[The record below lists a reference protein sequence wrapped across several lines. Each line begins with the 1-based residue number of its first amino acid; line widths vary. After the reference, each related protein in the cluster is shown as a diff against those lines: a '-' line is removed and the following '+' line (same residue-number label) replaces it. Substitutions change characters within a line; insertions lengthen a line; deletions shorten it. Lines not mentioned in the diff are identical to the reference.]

1 MFGAADCFVGNAILL
16 LPRDGVFCVLRAS
29 KVCRAFRE
37 IRHNKAALSPA
48 GLFENLRTRDTRKA
62 IMGSSRM
69 RSDEDSRSR
78 SRSRER
84 ERKRHHSNPQSPS
97 HRQNRRG
104 NRSSRS
110 RSRERKTT
118 TTKNNNNR
126 GGGGVSENDEDE
138 DDERRGRG
146 REKDEDEDNKNRKK
160 KKERKRR
167 AFSSKSPTRNENENE
182 KEKREDEDEKDS
194 TKKTTDGVGI
204 QYGYQPRAPNPNGKQ
219 SVPKHPQ
226 SMVAAKH
233 VSIDGNNGGSG
244 TGGGGGGTSITTT
257 KATQNSGTTNGVPT
271 TTTRIEEIAAY
282 QKKKQRDAR
291 RWLLSQQI
299 SAYENLS
306 VPNSDTAKKQ
316 RQVYVGNIPPEVDAE
331 TLNVFLSSTL
341 SAAYPE
347 ALASGKYPND
357 SLIEEIKMSV
367 DRKYCFATVVDPD
380 MATALFAINGVD
392 LCGYTLMIAR
402 PSGWVDPETMK
413 EKADIAYEQM
423 KIIQAEERAELGENL
438 PAHLAAANN
447 VAAASARKVEGG
459 VVAVAGKGVEESV
472 TTVYVQLKHI
482 ATEEDVNDDEE
493 YEDLKLDV
501 AAECEKFCSHSSS
514 SSSSLALPRRGP
526 FVGSAFAKF
535 SDKES
540 ALKAKEGMHGRAF
553 DGRIIE
559 GSFASESEYEQALK
573 DE

>member
-1 MFGAADCFVGNAILL
+1 
-16 LPRDGVFCVLRAS
+16 
-29 KVCRAFRE
+29 
-37 IRHNKAALSPA
+37 
-48 GLFENLRTRDTRKA
+48 
-62 IMGSSRM
+62 M

-84 ERKRHHSNPQSPS
+84 ERKRHHSNPQSPH

-118 TTKNNNNR
+118 TTKNNTNR
-126 GGGGVSENDEDE
+126 GGNGVSENDEDE

-146 REKDEDEDNKNRKK
+146 REKDEDEDSKNHRKK

-182 KEKREDEDEKDS
+182 NEKTKREDEDEKDS

-306 VPNSDTAKKQ
+306 VPYSDTAKKQ

-392 LCGYTLMIAR
+392 LCGYTVMIAR

-459 VVAVAGKGVEESV
+459 LVAVAGKGVEESV

-559 GSFASESEYEQALK
+559 GSFVSESEYEQALK

>member
-1 MFGAADCFVGNAILL
+1 
-16 LPRDGVFCVLRAS
+16 
-29 KVCRAFRE
+29 
-37 IRHNKAALSPA
+37 
-48 GLFENLRTRDTRKA
+48 
-62 IMGSSRM
+62 
-69 RSDEDSRSR
+69 
-78 SRSRER
+78 
-84 ERKRHHSNPQSPS
+84 
-97 HRQNRRG
+97 
-104 NRSSRS
+104 
-110 RSRERKTT
+110 
-118 TTKNNNNR
+118 
-126 GGGGVSENDEDE
+126 
-138 DDERRGRG
+138 
-146 REKDEDEDNKNRKK
+146 
-160 KKERKRR
+160 
-167 AFSSKSPTRNENENE
+167 
-182 KEKREDEDEKDS
+182 
-194 TKKTTDGVGI
+194 
-204 QYGYQPRAPNPNGKQ
+204 
-219 SVPKHPQ
+219 
-226 SMVAAKH
+226 
-233 VSIDGNNGGSG
+233 
-244 TGGGGGGTSITTT
+244 
-257 KATQNSGTTNGVPT
+257 
-271 TTTRIEEIAAY
+271 
-282 QKKKQRDAR
+282 
-291 RWLLSQQI
+291 
-299 SAYENLS
+299 

>member
-1 MFGAADCFVGNAILL
+1 M
-16 LPRDGVFCVLRAS
+16 R
-29 KVCRAFRE
+29 
-37 IRHNKAALSPA
+37 
-48 GLFENLRTRDTRKA
+48 
-62 IMGSSRM
+62 SSRM
-69 RSDEDSRSR
+69 DSRENSPPSCR
-78 SRSRER
+78 PR
-84 ERKRHHSNPQSPS
+84 RHH
-97 HRQNRRG
+97 RR
-104 NRSSRS
+104 RSSRS
-110 RSRERKTT
+110 RSRDDAKSNGGER
-118 TTKNNNNR
+118 NHSR
-126 GGGGVSENDEDE
+126 SSRRRDRYDDDDDYDDEDD
-138 DDERRGRG
+138 DDERRRRRRRRDEEEDEEEDEEGQRRGG
-146 REKDEDEDNKNRKK
+146 RERKQQPPPEK
-160 KKERKRR
+160 RRKRR
-167 AFSSKSPTRNENENE
+167 TFSSKSPTREE
-182 KEKREDEDEKDS
+182 KKNVVAEDHLPK
-194 TKKTTDGVGI
+194 
-204 QYGYQPRAPNPNGKQ
+204 YGYQPRAPNPNGKQ

-233 VSIDGNNGGSG
+233 VSINDVP
-244 TGGGGGGTSITTT
+244 TTATTTTT
-257 KATQNSGTTNGVPT
+257 KTTTIINATGNNNGDATGRPPKGTTH
-271 TTTRIEEIAAY
+271 EEIAAY

-306 VPNSDTAKKQ
+306 VPNSDSERKQ

-357 SLIEEIKMSV
+357 SLIEEIRMSA

-402 PSGWVDPETMK
+402 PSGWVDPQTMK

-438 PAHLAAANN
+438 PAHLAAAQN
-447 VAAASARKVEGG
+447 VAAASAKKLEGETI
-459 VVAVAGKGVEESV
+459 ALAGKGGVENPSSS
-472 TTVYVQLKHI
+472 TATVYVRLKHI

-514 SSSSLALPRRGP
+514 GCSSGSTLALPRRGP
-526 FVGSAFAKF
+526 FLGSAFAKF
-535 SDKES
+535 RDQES

-559 GSFASESEYEQALK
+559 GSFASESEYEQAVK
-573 DE
+573 DQ

>member
-1 MFGAADCFVGNAILL
+1 
-16 LPRDGVFCVLRAS
+16 
-29 KVCRAFRE
+29 
-37 IRHNKAALSPA
+37 
-48 GLFENLRTRDTRKA
+48 
-62 IMGSSRM
+62 M

-84 ERKRHHSNPQSPS
+84 ERKRHHPNPQSPH

-118 TTKNNNNR
+118 TNNNNNR
-126 GGGGVSENDEDE
+126 GGGGVGEDDE

-146 REKDEDEDNKNRKK
+146 NDEDEDSKNKKK

-182 KEKREDEDEKDS
+182 NEKKKREDEDEKDS

-331 TLNVFLSSTL
+331 TLNVFLSST
-341 SAAYPE
+341 
-347 ALASGKYPND
+347 LASGKYPND

>member
-1 MFGAADCFVGNAILL
+1 M
-16 LPRDGVFCVLRAS
+16 
-29 KVCRAFRE
+29 
-37 IRHNKAALSPA
+37 
-48 GLFENLRTRDTRKA
+48 
-62 IMGSSRM
+62 
-69 RSDEDSRSR
+69 
-78 SRSRER
+78 
-84 ERKRHHSNPQSPS
+84 
-97 HRQNRRG
+97 
-104 NRSSRS
+104 
-110 RSRERKTT
+110 
-118 TTKNNNNR
+118 TKNNNNR

-146 REKDEDEDNKNRKK
+146 REKDEDEDSKNHRKK

>member
-1 MFGAADCFVGNAILL
+1 MFCA
-16 LPRDGVFCVLRAS
+16 RQKCV
-29 KVCRAFRE
+29 VAFRE
-37 IRHNKAALSPA
+37 IRHNKAARSPA
-48 GLFENLRTRDTRKA
+48 GLFENLRTRDARKA
-62 IMGSSRM
+62 IMRSSRM
-69 RSDEDSRSR
+69 RRSDEDSRSR

-104 NRSSRS
+104 NHRSSRS

-118 TTKNNNNR
+118 TTKNNNNNS

-244 TGGGGGGTSITTT
+244 TGGGGGGGTSITTT

-459 VVAVAGKGVEESV
+459 VVAVAEKGVEESV

-540 ALKAKEGMHGRAF
+540 ALNAKEGMHGRAF

>member
-1 MFGAADCFVGNAILL
+1 M
-16 LPRDGVFCVLRAS
+16 R
-29 KVCRAFRE
+29 
-37 IRHNKAALSPA
+37 
-48 GLFENLRTRDTRKA
+48 
-62 IMGSSRM
+62 SSRM
-69 RSDEDSRSR
+69 DSRENSPPVSRPRVRRRRRSR
-78 SRSRER
+78 SRSRDDAKSNGGER
-84 ERKRHHSNPQSPS
+84 NQKS
-97 HRQNRRG
+97 
-104 NRSSRS
+104 RSSR
-110 RSRERKTT
+110 RRDRYDDDDDDY
-118 TTKNNNNR
+118 
-126 GGGGVSENDEDE
+126 DEDDD
-138 DDERRGRG
+138 DDERRRRRRRRDEEEDEEEDEEGGGQRRGGG
-146 REKDEDEDNKNRKK
+146 RERKQQQPPEK
-160 KKERKRR
+160 RRKRR
-167 AFSSKSPTRNENENE
+167 TFSSKSPTREE
-182 KEKREDEDEKDS
+182 KKNVVAEDLPK
-194 TKKTTDGVGI
+194 
-204 QYGYQPRAPNPNGKQ
+204 YGYQPRAPNPNGKQ

-233 VSIDGNNGGSG
+233 VSIND
-244 TGGGGGGTSITTT
+244 
-257 KATQNSGTTNGVPT
+257 VPT
-271 TTTRIEEIAAY
+271 TTATTTTTKTTTIINATGINNGDATGRPLKGTTHEEIAAY

-306 VPNSDTAKKQ
+306 VPNSDSERKQ

-357 SLIEEIKMSV
+357 SLIEEIRMSA

-402 PSGWVDPETMK
+402 PSGWVDPQTMK

-438 PAHLAAANN
+438 PAHLAAAQN
-447 VAAASARKVEGG
+447 VAAASAKKIEGETI
-459 VVAVAGKGVEESV
+459 ALAGKGDVENPSSS
-472 TTVYVQLKHI
+472 TATVYVRLKHI

-514 SSSSLALPRRGP
+514 GGSSGSTLALPRRGP
-526 FVGSAFAKF
+526 FLGSAFAKF
-535 SDKES
+535 RDQES

-559 GSFASESEYEQALK
+559 GSFASESEYEQAVK
-573 DE
+573 DQ

>member
-1 MFGAADCFVGNAILL
+1 M
-16 LPRDGVFCVLRAS
+16 R
-29 KVCRAFRE
+29 
-37 IRHNKAALSPA
+37 
-48 GLFENLRTRDTRKA
+48 
-62 IMGSSRM
+62 SSRTDSRENSPPS
-69 RSDEDSRSR
+69 RSRRHRRSR
-78 SRSRER
+78 SRSRDAKSNGGGGGGER
-84 ERKRHHSNPQSPS
+84 NNH
-97 HRQNRRG
+97 
-104 NRSSRS
+104 SRS
-110 RSRERKTT
+110 RRRDHRYDDDDYDDDYDDDDDERR
-118 TTKNNNNR
+118 R
-126 GGGGVSENDEDE
+126 GRRRRDEEDE
-138 DDERRGRG
+138 DDEEDEGRRRGGGGGGGERKPA
-146 REKDEDEDNKNRKK
+146 EKK
-160 KKERKRR
+160 RKRR
-167 AFSSKSPTRNENENE
+167 TFSSKSPTREENNARE
-182 KEKREDEDEKDS
+182 KNVAEDLPK
-194 TKKTTDGVGI
+194 
-204 QYGYQPRAPNPNGKQ
+204 YGYQPRAPNPNGKQ

-233 VSIDGNNGGSG
+233 VSINDVP
-244 TGGGGGGTSITTT
+244 TTATTTTTT
-257 KATQNSGTTNGVPT
+257 KTTTIINATGNNNGDATGRPPKGTTH
-271 TTTRIEEIAAY
+271 EEIAAY

-306 VPNSDTAKKQ
+306 VPNSDSERKQ

-357 SLIEEIKMSV
+357 SLIEEIRMSA

-402 PSGWVDPETMK
+402 PSGWVDPQTMK

-438 PAHLAAANN
+438 PAHLAAAQN
-447 VAAASARKVEGG
+447 VAAASAKKIEGETI
-459 VVAVAGKGVEESV
+459 ALAGKGGVENPSSS
-472 TTVYVQLKHI
+472 TATVYVRLKHI

-514 SSSSLALPRRGP
+514 GGSSGSTLALPRRGP
-526 FVGSAFAKF
+526 FLGSAFAKF
-535 SDKES
+535 RDQES

-559 GSFASESEYEQALK
+559 GSFASESEYEQAVK
-573 DE
+573 DQ

>member
-1 MFGAADCFVGNAILL
+1 M
-16 LPRDGVFCVLRAS
+16 R
-29 KVCRAFRE
+29 
-37 IRHNKAALSPA
+37 
-48 GLFENLRTRDTRKA
+48 
-62 IMGSSRM
+62 SSRM
-69 RSDEDSRSR
+69 DSRENSPPVSRPRVRRRRRSR
-78 SRSRER
+78 SRSRDDAKSNGGER
-84 ERKRHHSNPQSPS
+84 NQKS
-97 HRQNRRG
+97 
-104 NRSSRS
+104 RSSR
-110 RSRERKTT
+110 RRDRYDDDDDY
-118 TTKNNNNR
+118 
-126 GGGGVSENDEDE
+126 DEDD
-138 DDERRGRG
+138 DDERRRRRRRRDEEEDEEEDEEGGG
-146 REKDEDEDNKNRKK
+146 RERKQQQPPEK
-160 KKERKRR
+160 RRKRR
-167 AFSSKSPTRNENENE
+167 TFSSKSPTREE
-182 KEKREDEDEKDS
+182 KKNVVAEDLPK
-194 TKKTTDGVGI
+194 
-204 QYGYQPRAPNPNGKQ
+204 YGYQPRAPNRNGKQ
-219 SVPKHPQ
+219 SIPKHPQ
-226 SMVAAKH
+226 SMVSAKH
-233 VSIDGNNGGSG
+233 VSIND
-244 TGGGGGGTSITTT
+244 
-257 KATQNSGTTNGVPT
+257 VPT
-271 TTTRIEEIAAY
+271 TTATTTTTKTTTIINATGINNGDATGRPLKGTTHEEIAAY

-306 VPNSDTAKKQ
+306 VPNSDSERKQ

-357 SLIEEIKMSV
+357 SLIEEIRMSA

-402 PSGWVDPETMK
+402 PSGWVDPQTMK

-438 PAHLAAANN
+438 PAHLAAAQN
-447 VAAASARKVEGG
+447 VAAASAKKIEGETI
-459 VVAVAGKGVEESV
+459 ALAGKGGVENPSSS
-472 TTVYVQLKHI
+472 TATVYVRLKHI

-514 SSSSLALPRRGP
+514 GGSSGSTLALPRRGP
-526 FVGSAFAKF
+526 FLGSAFAKF
-535 SDKES
+535 RDQES

-559 GSFASESEYEQALK
+559 GSFASESEYEQAVK
-573 DE
+573 DQ

>member
-1 MFGAADCFVGNAILL
+1 M
-16 LPRDGVFCVLRAS
+16 R
-29 KVCRAFRE
+29 
-37 IRHNKAALSPA
+37 
-48 GLFENLRTRDTRKA
+48 
-62 IMGSSRM
+62 SSRM
-69 RSDEDSRSR
+69 DSRENSPPVSRPRVRRRRRSR
-78 SRSRER
+78 SRSRDDAKSNGGER
-84 ERKRHHSNPQSPS
+84 NQKS
-97 HRQNRRG
+97 
-104 NRSSRS
+104 RSSR
-110 RSRERKTT
+110 RRDRYDDDDDY
-118 TTKNNNNR
+118 
-126 GGGGVSENDEDE
+126 DEDD
-138 DDERRGRG
+138 DDERRRRRRRRDEEEDEEEDEEGGG
-146 REKDEDEDNKNRKK
+146 RERKQQQPPEK
-160 KKERKRR
+160 RRKRR
-167 AFSSKSPTRNENENE
+167 TFSSKSPTREE
-182 KEKREDEDEKDS
+182 KKNVVAEDLPK
-194 TKKTTDGVGI
+194 
-204 QYGYQPRAPNPNGKQ
+204 YGYQPRAPNPNGKQ

-233 VSIDGNNGGSG
+233 VSIND
-244 TGGGGGGTSITTT
+244 
-257 KATQNSGTTNGVPT
+257 VPT
-271 TTTRIEEIAAY
+271 TTATTTTTKTTTIINATGINNGDATGRPLKGTTHEEIAAY

-306 VPNSDTAKKQ
+306 VPNSDSERKQ

-357 SLIEEIKMSV
+357 SLIEEIRMSA

-402 PSGWVDPETMK
+402 PSGWVDPQTMK

-438 PAHLAAANN
+438 PAHLAAAQN
-447 VAAASARKVEGG
+447 VAAASAKKIEGETI
-459 VVAVAGKGVEESV
+459 ALAGKGGVENPSSS
-472 TTVYVQLKHI
+472 TATVYVRLKHI

-514 SSSSLALPRRGP
+514 GGSSGSTLALPRRGP
-526 FVGSAFAKF
+526 FLGSAFAKF
-535 SDKES
+535 RDQES

-559 GSFASESEYEQALK
+559 GSFASESEYEQAVK
-573 DE
+573 DQ